1 MGKKIHARDLR
12 EQRKTD
18 RTEKFADQNKKREA
32 ERAVPKKDAAV
43 SVKSVSSV
51 SSKKDNV
58 TKSMAK
64 AAGVKSVF
72 AVENTVYMTSFGR
85 GNDAVL
91 EQKIVDTSHEQLN
104 IDDPAYQLN
113 VVTMNGYS
121 VTGHRGETV
130 SAVTDNPL
138 RRFNGGKKDE
148 PEQSVPTDMLCLKPT
163 LEKKFFGKEF
173 NDNIHIQ
180 LIYNILDI

>member
-72 AVENTVYMTSFGR
+72 CCRKY
-85 GNDAVL
+85 
-91 EQKIVDTSHEQLN
+91 
-104 IDDPAYQLN
+104 
-113 VVTMNGYS
+113 
-121 VTGHRGETV
+121 
-130 SAVTDNPL
+130 
-138 RRFNGGKKDE
+138 
-148 PEQSVPTDMLCLKPT
+148 CLYDFIRQRKRCCT
-163 LEKKFFGKEF
+163 
-173 NDNIHIQ
+173 
-180 LIYNILDI
+180 